1 MVSKSLKRDPNTYY
15 QVVFNNLSEDVV
27 NSEVFTKTRI
37 DFEEIV
43 FEMHRLDIPEN
54 RAVVIIERFYESFKK
69 HYKNGKRKRT

>member
-1 MVSKSLKRDPNTYY
+1 MASNPLKRNPDEYY
-15 QVVFNNLSEDVV
+15 QVVFNNLSEAVV

-69 HYKNGKRKRT
+69 HYNGKRKRT